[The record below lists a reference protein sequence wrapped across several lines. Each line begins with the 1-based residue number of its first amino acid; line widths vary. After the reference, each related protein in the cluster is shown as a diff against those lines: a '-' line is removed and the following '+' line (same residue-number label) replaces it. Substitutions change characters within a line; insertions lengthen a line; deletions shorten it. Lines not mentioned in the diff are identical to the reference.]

1 MKKERAIAENELQNK
16 IELSRLEKSL
26 IEQRG
31 QNERRRASEEAEA
44 KRIEALANVERVRLN
59 ADAQADSIS
68 AIEAA
73 RNQAEQEKMNIYR
86 HLPPS
91 VILGLAAQQLAANLH
106 AIEHLNLSPDALGS
120 MLTTLLSA
128 GTRKLEEDS

>member
-16 IELSRLEKSL
+16 SELSRQEQSL
-26 IEQRG
+26 IELRG
-31 QNERRRASEEAEA
+31 QNERRSASEEAEA

-59 ADAQADSIS
+59 ADAQADCIS

-91 VILGLAAQQLAANLH
+91 VILGLASQQLAANLH
-106 AIEHLNLSPDALGS
+106 TIEHLNFSPNALGS
-120 MLTTLLSA
+120 MLTTLLAA